1 MTRIFDN
8 KHITDLES
16 YVEEIFEH
24 YRKNGF
30 PYFNLSFVERSIIF
44 DKLVQFDSS
53 NIIDGVELKQY
64 MLGLNLCNYFFPEM
78 FSVKSPKRITPIELF
93 ENDNLFKNAIR
104 KRLKYGIVSDASVR
118 KLCAWANGSYRVSNF
133 RPTVAKYI
141 YDNYSGEGVVLDPSS
156 GYGGRLLGA
165 LSSGKVKK
173 YVGVEPN
180 RRTVKGLTNIKNEF
194 DSQNKSTIIN
204 DCFENVDY
212 FSEIFDLVFTSPPY
226 YNKEMYSN
234 DKTQSYVKYPTKELW
249 TNGFL
254 KPFFKN
260 SYKQLKENGHLVLN
274 IANVDTYKD
283 LQDVSIMLAKEVGF
297 ELVDVL
303 LYRLSSM
310 NKEIEGKFKT
320 EPCYIFRKT
329 N

>member
-8 KHITDLES
+8 KYIADLDN
-16 YVEEIFEH
+16 YVDEIFNY

-30 PYFNLSFVERSIIF
+30 PYFNLNSIERSVIF

-53 NIIDGVELKQY
+53 NIVEGVVLKQY
-64 MLGLNLCNYFFPEM
+64 MLGLNLCNYYFPEM
-78 FSVKSPKRITPIELF
+78 FSVKSPKMRTPIELF

-104 KRLKYGIVSDASVR
+104 KRLNYGIISDASIR
-118 KLCAWANGSYRVSNF
+118 RMCTWTNGAYRVSNF
-133 RPTVAKYI
+133 RPTVSKYI
-141 YDNYSGEGVVLDPSS
+141 YDNYSGDGVVLDPSS
-156 GYGGRLLGA
+156 GYGGRLFGA
-165 LSSGKVKK
+165 LASDKVKK

-180 RRTVKGLTNIKNEF
+180 RRTIKGLTNIKNEF
-194 DSQNKSTIIN
+194 DFQNKSTIIN

-234 DKTQSYVKYPTKELW
+234 DKTQSYIKYPTKELW
-249 TNGFL
+249 TSGFL
-254 KPFFKN
+254 RPFFVN
-260 SYKQLKENGHLVLN
+260 SYNQLKKSGHLILN
-274 IANVDTYKD
+274 IANVNTYTD
-283 LQDVSIMLAKEVGF
+283 LEEVSLMLAKEVGF
-297 ELVDVL
+297 ELIDVL
-303 LYRLSSM
+303 SYRLSSM
-310 NKEIEGKFKT
+310 NKDKGKHKI